1 LFKLTHYKSLTAK
14 NIKSIYR
21 DLPNIKKSL
30 KGMSEILLANLVMV
44 GEIPAPTFNEER
56 RVEFILDRFRE
67 AGLTDCSTDEAGNGI
82 GFLPGTEGEHSILIN
97 AHADTVFNEKTD
109 HTMQVNTDTITGPG
123 VADNSLGA
131 ALLAT
136 IPYIFENLDIKL
148 KNNLVLLAGAK
159 SLGRGDLEGIRFFL
173 NNNSFNLK
181 SAICIEGTEL
191 GRLSYSSIGMLRG
204 EITCKVPESYDWT
217 RFGDASAILT
227 LNEVINKINDI
238 RLPKRP
244 RTSIVMGSI
253 VGGTTFNTIALES
266 TLGFE
271 VRSESQEVV
280 DEIGERIEEI
290 GIEVSSKMGDH
301 VNVDI
306 FARRSPGG
314 IEFSDPLTKCARNV
328 MNELGLEPRLAPSIS
343 ELSAFIDKEIPALTL
358 GLTTGDNL
366 HEKNETIKIEPMYT
380 GITQIIGT
388 ILAIDGGYCG

>member
-1 LFKLTHYKSLTAK
+1 MAAK
-14 NIKSIYR
+14 NIKPIYQK
-21 DLPNIKKSL
+21 LPEIEKKL
-30 KGMSEILLANLVMV
+30 RVMNEILLANLVMI
-44 GEIPAPTFNEER
+44 GEIPAPTFREER
-56 RVEFILDRFRE
+56 RVQFILDRFNE
-67 AGLTDCSTDEAGNGI
+67 AGLTECSTDEAGNGI
-82 GFLPGTEGEHSILIN
+82 GVLPGSENDQSILLC
-97 AHADTVFNEKTD
+97 AHTDTVFNEKVD
-109 HTMQVNTDTITGPG
+109 HTMQVNTDSITGTG
-123 VADNSLGA
+123 VADNSLGTA
-131 ALLAT
+131 VLAS
-136 IPYIFENLDIKL
+136 IPYILEELELKL
-148 KNNLVLLAGAK
+148 KNNLVLLAGVK
-159 SLGRGDLEGIRFFL
+159 TLGRGDLQGIRFFL
-173 NNNSFNLK
+173 DNNKFNIQ
-181 SAICIEGTEL
+181 SAICLEGVEL

-204 EITCKVPESYDWT
+204 EIICNVPEAYDWS

-253 VGGTTFNTIALES
+253 EGGTSFDTIALES

-271 VRSESQEVV
+271 VRSESQKVV

-314 IEFSDPLTKCARNV
+314 IEFSDPLTRCARSIL
-328 MNELGLEPRLAPSIS
+328 NELGLEPRLAPSIS
-343 ELSAFIDKEIPALTL
+343 ELSALIDKKIPALTL

-366 HEKNETIKIEPMYT
+366 HDKNETIKIDPLYK

-388 ILAIDGGYCG
+388 LLAIDGGYCD

>member
-1 LFKLTHYKSLTAK
+1 MASK
-14 NIKSIYR
+14 NIKSVFKQ
-21 DLPNIKKSL
+21 LPHIEKKL
-30 KGMSEILLANLVMV
+30 KSFSEILLANLVMI
-44 GEIPAPTFNEER
+44 GEIPAPSFNEER
-56 RVEFILDRFRE
+56 KVQFILDRFNE
-67 AGLTDCSTDEAGNGI
+67 AGLTECSTDEAGNGI
-82 GFLPGTEGEHSILIN
+82 GVLPGSDNEKSILIN
-97 AHADTVFNEKTD
+97 AHTDTVFSEKTD
-109 HTMQVNTDTITGPG
+109 HTMQVNTDSITGTG
-123 VADNSLGA
+123 VADNSLGTA
-131 ALLAT
+131 VLAT
-136 IPYIFENLDIKL
+136 IPYIFEELDIEL
-148 KNNLVLLAGAK
+148 KNTLVLLAGVK
-159 SLGRGDLEGIRFFL
+159 SLGRGDLQGIRFFL
-173 NNNSFNLK
+173 DNNSFNLH
-181 SAICIEGTEL
+181 SAICLEGVEL

-204 EITCKVPESYDWT
+204 EITCKVPETYDWS

-253 VGGTTFNTIALES
+253 EGGTSFNTIALES

-314 IEFSDPLTKCARNV
+314 IGFSNPLTRCARSI
-328 MNELGLEPRLAPSIS
+328 MSELDIEPRLAPSIS
-343 ELSAFIDKEIPALTL
+343 ELSAFIDKNIPALTL
-358 GLTTGDNL
+358 GITTGDNL
-366 HEKNETIKIEPMYT
+366 HKKSETIKIEPMYK

-388 ILAIDGGYCG
+388 LLAIDGGHCG